1 MVWLL
6 FGIFVVLAILMF
18 MLASICYDFDEAGN
32 IIGTICIV
40 CAIIALC
47 VALFGITPEYKR
59 LDYIDT
65 KIEYLTEQNEKI
77 DNDIKLIV
85 ASYQDH
91 ELEFYK
97 EFENV
102 SSATLIT
109 LYPELKSNELV
120 NKQLDIYFANQQ
132 EIKELELKKIEGG
145 VVRWWMNFED

>member
-1 MVWLL
+1 MIWLL
-6 FGIFVVLAILMF
+6 LGIFVVLTILIWV
-18 MLASICYDFDEAGN
+18 LASTNYDFEDAGCALGAVCCVCL
-32 IIGTICIV
+32 IITLG
-40 CAIIALC
+40 
-47 VALFGITPEYKR
+47 VALFHVAPEYKK

-65 KIEYLTEQNEKI
+65 KIEYLTEQNSQI
-77 DNDIKLIV
+77 DDEIKLIIS
-85 ASYQDH
+85 SYQDH

-132 EIKELELKKIEGG
+132 EIKELELKKIDGG
-145 VVRWWMNFED
+145 VIRWWMNFGD

>member
-6 FGIFVVLAILMF
+6 FGIFAVVAILMF
-18 MLASICYDFDEAGN
+18 ILASVSYDFDEAGGVVGVVCV
-32 IIGTICIV
+32 I
-40 CAIIALC
+40 CAIITLC

-65 KIEYLTEQNEKI
+65 KIEYLTEQNAQI
-77 DNDIKLIV
+77 DDEIKLII

-102 SSATLIT
+102 SSTTLIT
-109 LYPELKSNELV
+109 LYPEIKSNELV
-120 NKQLDIYFANQQ
+120 NKQLEIYFANQQ
-132 EIKELELKKIEGG
+132 EIKELELKKIDGG
-145 VVRWWMNFED
+145 VIRWWMNFGD

>member
-1 MVWLL
+1 MIWLL
-6 FGIFVVLAILMF
+6 FGVFVVVAILMF
-18 MLASICYDFDEAGN
+18 ILASVCWDFDEAGCV
-32 IIGTICIV
+32 IGVICTICAV
-40 CAIIALC
+40 VTLL
-47 VALFGITPEYKR
+47 VALLGIMPEYKK

-65 KIEYLTEQNEKI
+65 KIEYLTEQNTQI
-77 DNDIKLIV
+77 DDEIKLIV
-85 ASYQDH
+85 SSYQDH

-132 EIKELELKKIEGG
+132 EIKELELKKIDGG
-145 VVRWWMNFED
+145 VIRWWMYFGE

>member
-6 FGIFVVLAILMF
+6 FGIFVVVAILMF
-18 MLASICYDFDEAGN
+18 VLASACWDFDEAGC
-32 IIGTICIV
+32 IIGSVCIV
-40 CAIIALC
+40 CAVITLC

-65 KIEYLTEQNEKI
+65 KIEYLTEQNAQI
-77 DNDIKLIV
+77 DDEIKLIV

-102 SSATLIT
+102 SSTTLIT
-109 LYPELKSNELV
+109 LYPEIKSNELV
-120 NKQLDIYFANQQ
+120 NKQLEIYFANQQ
-132 EIKELELKKIEGG
+132 EIKELELKKIDGG
-145 VVRWWMNFED
+145 VIRWWMCFGD

>member
-6 FGIFVVLAILMF
+6 FGIFVVVAIIMF
-18 MLASICYDFDEAGN
+18 IIASVCYDFDEAGEV
-32 IIGTICIV
+32 IGAVCIF
-40 CAIIALC
+40 CAVVTLG

-59 LDYIDT
+59 LNYIDT
-65 KIEYLTEQNEKI
+65 KIEYLTEQNAQI
-77 DNDIKLIV
+77 DDEIKLIIS
-85 ASYQDH
+85 SYQDH

-102 SSATLIT
+102 SSTTLVT

-145 VVRWWMNFED
+145 VVRWWMNFGG

>member
-6 FGIFVVLAILMF
+6 LGIFVVLTILIWV
-18 MLASICYDFDEAGN
+18 LASTNYDFEDAGCALGAVCCVCL
-32 IIGTICIV
+32 IITLG
-40 CAIIALC
+40 
-47 VALFGITPEYKR
+47 VALFHVTPEYKK

-65 KIEYLTEQNEKI
+65 KIEYLTEQNAQI
-77 DNDIKLIV
+77 DDEIKLIV

-102 SSATLIT
+102 SSTTLVT
-109 LYPELKSNELV
+109 LYPEIKSNELV

-132 EIKELELKKIEGG
+132 EIKELELKKIESG
-145 VVRWWMNFED
+145 VIRWWMCFGN